1 MGKLQLIGV
10 IPVEHGKIEENR
22 ESCRKRGLPRLAP
35 HNKRD
40 GRLAVVGGGPSV
52 LNYLNRIAG
61 YSHILAINGACKFL
75 SDHGIEST
83 FFAIDPHEI
92 VAKWAP
98 GAKKALLCDRVCPEV
113 FDILKDADVTVFELA
128 NDVPGGVCA
137 GSSTASAGFIL
148 GPILGYEFVDFYG
161 CESSFEGQS
170 HAYMD
175 EALEE
180 ILWVEVGG
188 KEYKTRPDF
197 YLQAQEMSQ
206 IFKKFPR
213 AFTAYGGGL
222 LQAMIDHDDHDVKY
236 VSRVFMNRLKPT
248 QELLAECQSS

>member
-75 SDHGIEST
+75 RDHGIEST

-128 NDVPGGVCA
+128 NDVSGGINA
-137 GSSTASAGFIL
+137 GSSTASAGFVL
-148 GPILGYEFVDFYG
+148 GPTLGFEFVDFYG
-161 CESSFEGQS
+161 CESSFETKS
-170 HAYMD
+170 HAYMHEAMD
-175 EALEE
+175 EV
-180 ILWVEVGG
+180 LWVEVQG
-188 KEYKTRPDF
+188 KEYITRPDF
-197 YLQAQEMSQ
+197 FLQAQEMSQ
-206 IFKKFPR
+206 IFRQFPKS
-213 AFTAYGGGL
+213 FTHYGGGL
-222 LQAMIDHDDHDVKY
+222 LQALIDCQEHDVKY
-236 VSRVFMNRLKPT
+236 VSEAFMKRLKP
-248 QELLAECQSS
+248 LNAA